1 MPQTLRSIVV
11 SRWLTM
17 AVAIITL
24 AGCGGG
30 GGGGSSGAATAAS
43 VAPVT
48 SADSSAPVTS
58 QSSAPATVGEA
69 TLSWMA
75 PDENTDGS
83 ALTNLAG
90 YRIYYGTSAAALDQV
105 IDIPTVGITTYV
117 VDSLT
122 SGTYYFSIRAYN
134 AAGAES
140 ALSNIVST
148 TIS

>member
-11 SRWLTM
+11 SRWLAM
-17 AVAIITL
+17 AVATITL

-30 GGGGSSGAATAAS
+30 DGVASSSAATAAS
-43 VAPVT
+43 GTPVT
-48 SADSSAPVTS
+48 SDSSPPVTS
-58 QSSAPATVGEA
+58 QSSANTTVGEA

-90 YRIYYGTSAAALDQV
+90 YRIYYGTSADSLDQV
-105 IDIPTVGITTYV
+105 IDIPTVGVTTYV

-122 SGTYYFSIRAYN
+122 TGTYYFSIRAYN